1 MKEFND
7 LENHLRSLR
16 PGTLPADLSQRLAH
30 APEMTAGN
38 RIQFRSLAVVSGL
51 LAAAACVA
59 LLLWP
64 SQPRPADSA
73 PVSVYH
79 QESTLITSKPLGY
92 VEKNGRMWSLEEQQW
107 QDEEIAFCSNSPVTV
122 HSTRER
128 VELVYEPISFD

>member
-1 MKEFND
+1 MNEFND

-16 PGTLPADLSQRLAH
+16 PGTLPVDLRQRLAH
-30 APEMTAGN
+30 APETIGGS
-38 RIQFRSLAVVSGL
+38 RIRFRSPAVVSGL
-51 LAAAACVA
+51 LAAAACA
-59 LLLWP
+59 AFLLWP
-64 SQPRPADSA
+64 SQPRPAGSA

-79 QESTLITSKPLGY
+79 QESILIASKPLGY
-92 VEKNGRMWSLEEQQW
+92 VEKNGRLWSMEEQQW